1 MNNKKRLLG
10 VIIFFSL
17 AVVVSGFFLWLA
29 ANKTLNLEIGFLDV
43 GQGDAI
49 LIKSPFGQNIL
60 IDGGPDG
67 TILKRLGDNLSWWE
81 RTIDLMILTHPHD
94 DHVAGLNEVIKRY
107 DVQKIIYTGVK
118 YSSPTYD
125 RWQELVK
132 DYKIPIAIVDRMQTI
147 NLGESCYLEILY
159 PRQAIYNQSVDNLN
173 NSSIVSRLTCDGIK
187 ILLMGDAERE
197 EEKELIKS
205 ETDLSAEIIKIGHHG
220 SDTATSD
227 EFLEKV
233 KPEIAIL
240 EVGKNDFGL
249 PSLRV
254 LKKLERQQ
262 IKIYRT
268 DKDGTINIISRDG
281 VMEIGKSN

>member
-67 TILKRLGDNLSWWE
+67 IILKRLGDNLSWWE

-132 DYKIPIAIVDRMQTI
+132 DYKISIAIVDRMQTI